1 MRQIYETVL
10 VVPNVLLREGL
21 ARILTTRPFR
31 MLHSAASMDDAFL
44 RRLSQRRS
52 MLLVIGVSDPDAT
65 AMQIALFKE
74 KQPSGRVAVLADH
87 YNLDAVLSAF
97 RAGANAYF
105 VKVTTCSAFIKSL
118 ELVMLGETIVPTEI
132 LPFILAHKDDAIDL
146 EVGAD
151 AEVLPIAQPSGF
163 RALSI
168 QEKRILRYLVDGSSN
183 KVIARKID
191 IAEATVKVHIKA
203 ILRKIRVHNRTQ
215 AAVWAMQQF
224 VVYGNQQCS
233 DDLLGTAGPLG
244 PADKLASVPLT
255 NVRLLRNAAFSRS

>member
-1 MRQIYETVL
+1 MRIIFDTVL

-31 MLHSAASMDDAFL
+31 MLHSAASMDDSFL
-44 RRLSQRRS
+44 SRLSQRRL
-52 MLLVIGVSDPDAT
+52 MLLVICPADDPDAT

-74 KQPSGRVAVLADH
+74 KQPSGRVAVLADQ
-87 YNLDAVLSAF
+87 YQLDAVLSAF

-118 ELVMLGETIVPTEI
+118 ELVMLGETIVPREI
-132 LPFILAHKDDAIDL
+132 LPFILADKDEAIDL

-151 AEVLPIAQPSGF
+151 AEVLPIAQPSGA
-163 RALSI
+163 RSLSS

-191 IAEATVKVHIKA
+191 IAEATVKVHVKA
-203 ILRKIRVHNRTQ
+203 ILRKIRVQNRTQ
-215 AAVWAMQQF
+215 AAVWAMNNSSLF
-224 VVYGNQQCS
+224 AAISKCS
-233 DDLLGTAGPLG
+233 GDLLEIADPLG
-244 PADKLASVPLT
+244 PADEVASIPLT
-255 NVRLLRNAAFSRS
+255 NVRFLRK